1 MTPQATFLILAPVAQ
16 GRMEDLLAL
25 LSGMVLKPGWADPD
39 NALVPFARFDTLHV
53 ARFFLLDVET
63 WRDIEAYGVTPRP
76 YPVQLA
82 CVGDIDGDRD
92 QFLKQL
98 VDTAKDGLRQIF
110 LHCDGFDAQTDLL
123 DWMRGHNVVEAAN
136 YVNTRGRTVR
146 RIRQEAALAAALK
159 PELER
164 LVDRHGAADAFDLHD
179 RLAAFILKERKAG
192 RVHLTPPEPTPPGRR
207 IADLAEMVGVPLGLL
222 LISPL
227 LVLAAPFLLLYL
239 RRLESRDPEIL
250 PRPAD
255 DTISALGTF
264 EDHDVTNPFSAV
276 GDLKPGPFRRTAA
289 TVFLY
294 LLNYAAK
301 YIYGRGYLTRVQTIH
316 FARWVFLDD
325 NRRVLFCSNYD
336 GALESYMDDF
346 VNKVAWGLNLV
357 FSNGVGYPSTRFLIK
372 DGAEQ
377 EGKFKRYLRN
387 RQQATQ
393 VWYKAYPG
401 LTARDLSRHSEI
413 RAGLEKRPN
422 GALALRNWL
431 AKI

>member
-1 MTPQATFLILAPVAQ
+1 MTPQSTFLIMAPVAKD
-16 GRMEDLLAL
+16 RSEDLLAL
-25 LSGMVLKPGWADPD
+25 LSKMTLKPGLADPE
-39 NALVPFARFDTLHV
+39 NTLVPFGQFDSVHV
-53 ARFFLLDVET
+53 ARFFLVDVET
-63 WRDIEAYGVTPRP
+63 WRDIAAYGVEPRA
-76 YPVQLA
+76 YPLQLA
-82 CVGDIDGDRD
+82 FVGDVDGDRED
-92 QFLKQL
+92 FFQAL
-98 VDTAKDGLRQIF
+98 VDRAGDGLRQIF
-110 LHCDGFDAQTDLL
+110 EHCDGFDAGTDLRK
-123 DWMRGHNVVEAAN
+123 WMGRRNVDEAAN

-146 RIRQEAALAAALK
+146 QIHEEAALLAALR
-159 PELER
+159 PELNR
-164 LVDRHGAADAFDLHD
+164 LVEESGAADAFYLHEK
-179 RLAAFILKERKAG
+179 LAAFVSREQRAG
-192 RVHLTPPEPTPPGRR
+192 RLHLTAPDPTPFGQKMTNL
-207 IADLAEMVGVPLGLL
+207 IEMIGVPLGLV

-227 LVLAAPFLLLYL
+227 VLLLSPFLLLRL
-239 RRLESRDPEIL
+239 RMLERSDPEIL

-255 DTISALGTF
+255 SRIAVLGTF

-276 GDLKPGPFRRTAA
+276 GDLKPGWFRRAAA

-301 YIYGRGYLTRVQTIH
+301 FIYGRGYLTRVQTIH
-316 FARWVFLDD
+316 FARWGFLD
-325 NRRVLFCSNYD
+325 NKRRVLFCSNYD

-377 EGKFKRYLRN
+377 ESKFKRYLRN

-401 LTARDLSRHSEI
+401 LTARDLARNGEV
-413 RAGLEKRPN
+413 RAGLEKRPS
-422 GALALRNWL
+422 GSRALRNWL